1 MKFKNKNN
9 IPPKYVLLTLTVI
22 CLLLLVLSLAFEN
35 ALTPLKLVTGNIIT
49 PMQSGIN
56 DVGLWVNTKIDN
68 FEEVEK
74 LREEN
79 EELKAQLD
87 AYSSESKAY
96 EQDLYELN
104 RLRDLYALDE
114 RYPSYEKVAAR
125 VIAKDSGNWFNSF
138 IIDKGSDDGISVDC
152 NVLAGKGL
160 AGIVTEVGPNWAKVR
175 AIIDDTSNVRCL
187 IESSETQCLVT
198 GNLKVISN
206 GYINVEYIDKEVVVN
221 NGDEVI
227 TSQIS
232 DKFLPGIT
240 VGYINDVKLDSNNL
254 TQSGKLT
261 PVVDFKNLQE
271 VLVIKET
278 KQKVE

>member
-9 IPPKYVLLTLTVI
+9 IPPKYILLTLTVV
-22 CLLLLVLSLAFEN
+22 CLVLLVLSLAFEN

-87 AYSSESKAY
+87 TYSSESKAY

-104 RLRDLYALDE
+104 RLRELYALDE

-175 AIIDDTSNVRCL
+175 AIIDDSSNVSCL
-187 IESSETQCLVT
+187 IASNETQCLVT
-198 GNLKVISN
+198 GNLKVIGN
-206 GYINVEYIDKEVVVN
+206 GYINVEYIDKEVVIN
-221 NGDEVI
+221 DGDEVI

-271 VLVIKET
+271 VLVITET
-278 KQKVE
+278 KQQVK